1 MSGNVHGLSWF
12 PNIPDKFV
20 TWGQDINLYEVRN
33 KGEADVKPRLPNIP
47 ANFVAIENRY
57 QYARCVQPSYHKH
70 RPIIAVGLGDGKIG
84 ISNFHEMVDNSWEYT
99 PRQQRMCLCLAWN
112 ETDPNI
118 LAIGHDRYKSDSC
131 ITIWDIERGLP
142 KESSSNFFGL
152 SESAHSLCWNKN
164 HRVLIAG
171 MNQKQIKLYDLR
183 QNTSTLQTI
192 QTKTVYGLG
201 VAPNGNYLSSFFDS
215 VIMLW
220 DLRSLDRPLKQIQSA
235 KNHLQL
241 SWCPTRSSLL
251 SSLQR
256 ESPYITL
263 YDIRC
268 VDVENSREVY
278 SVKKQLLPFHN
289 KYHSS
294 HKGYSLNALS
304 WHNSDFERALLL
316 SETGSITDFR
326 LPLSI
331 LTAYSN
337 HKKLPLLLQRPLSAP
352 SSPAHSNSQTASQSS
367 STPEFASIGS
377 SLNFH
382 VYDHNLLEEDLVD
395 ETRERALSD
404 YGLKMD
410 GKRLSGEFHLSPYL
424 KNVWLSLANL
434 YRTEEKLIGLK
445 TILGFGMG
453 HTSQAF
459 MNISRIETHVLQ
471 WPEFINNSNNLVCY
485 RSDQRDT
492 ALKLCGWPF
501 EQDLDRF
508 VSNLCENK
516 EYSRAA
522 MIYVFHLKILAACD
536 ILSKAVDQSR
546 DPSMY
551 RIAAIA
557 LSSFNADRS
566 STAWRNQRST
576 ANTQIQDPHLRAIF
590 SFLIADNENF
600 DSVLIEEG
608 VSLADRMAFACKYLS
623 ESKLSD
629 YIKLQIQKSIEK
641 GDLNGLLL
649 TGESQDGINILQSH
663 MDSTGDIQTVALIAI
678 NYFHREL
685 FDDTFIQYWISSY
698 MECLNSWGFWEKR
711 AELEIKIVNLRSTS
725 RTARTVYLSCN
736 FCGKSVS
743 NALQDDARIRN
754 VSSNVNKLSSCPS
767 CRKPL
772 PRCSL
777 CLLHMGTTLN
787 AGLLG
792 EGGLE
797 SIGWQSKPFSKWFS
811 WCQTCRHGG
820 HTEHLMQWFKQNS
833 ECPVSSC
840 TCRCFDMDVTNPEV
854 THDLS

>member
-1 MSGNVHGLSWF
+1 MKCTQAEHICADENTKQKDSRDYQSCCELADFAAPSHKHVSSDKNHFQHKNILQFAPSVGYYENNSSPILAISKNRWHFLMWHFLNLCFFQQLKEKVDSELLFDINELQIIQKVSAMSGNVHGLSWF

-220 DLRSLDRPLKQIQSA
+220 DLHKYLPIKLVSDTIISV
-235 KNHLQL
+235 
-241 SWCPTRSSLL
+241 SSFSHDVNLN
-251 SSLQR
+251 
-256 ESPYITL
+256 YIT
-263 YDIRC
+263 YTIIRC
-268 VDVENSREVY
+268 VDVEKVGK
-278 SVKKQLLPFHN
+278 SVSGQETVTALT
-289 KYHSS
+289 HSWPTATL
-294 HKGYSLNALS
+294 KGRYCYQKL
-304 WHNSDFERALLL
+304 
-316 SETGSITDFR
+316 
-326 LPLSI
+326 
-331 LTAYSN
+331 
-337 HKKLPLLLQRPLSAP
+337 KLPLLLQRPLSAP

-367 STPEFASIGS
+367 STLRICQYRF
-377 SLNFH
+377 F
-382 VYDHNLLEEDLVD
+382 EDLVD

-410 GKRLSGEFHLSPYL
+410 GKRLSGDSI
-424 KNVWLSLANL
+424 S
-434 YRTEEKLIGLK
+434 
-445 TILGFGMG
+445 
-453 HTSQAF
+453 F
-459 MNISRIETHVLQ
+459 MNISRIETTCSAMAG
-471 WPEFINNSNNLVCY
+471 FINNSNNLVCLQVKVTKY
-485 RSDQRDT
+485 IGT
-492 ALKLCGWPF
+492 ETCGWPF

-508 VSNLCENK
+508 NTLQ
-516 EYSRAA
+516 EYSP
-522 MIYVFHLKILAACD
+522 ACD
-536 ILSKAVDQSR
+536 ILSKAVINHR
-546 DPSMY
+546 DPSNVC
-551 RIAAIA
+551 IAA
-557 LSSFNADRS
+557 L
-566 STAWRNQRST
+566 
-576 ANTQIQDPHLRAIF
+576 P
-590 SFLIADNENF
+590 
-600 DSVLIEEG
+600 LIEEG

-623 ESKLSD
+623 DSKLSD
-629 YIKLQIQKSIEK
+629 YIKKEA
-641 GDLNGLLL
+641 LNGLLL
-649 TGESQDGINILQSH
+649 TGESQMALILQSH
-663 MDSTGDIQTVALIAI
+663 MDSTEIFRLFALMCI
-678 NYFHREL
+678 NYFHP
-685 FDDTFIQYWISSY
+685 IWI
-698 MECLNSWGFWEKR
+698 CLNSWGFLGKACR
-711 AELEIKIVNLRSTS
+711 IGNKIVNLRSTS

-743 NALQDDARIRN
+743 NALQDDAQHSFHH
-754 VSSNVNKLSSCPS
+754 VPVVETTVVVLYVY
-767 CRKPL
+767 
-772 PRCSL
+772 
-777 CLLHMGTTLN
+777 LHMGTTLN
-787 AGLLG
+787 GRFFQRRWSREYRLA
-792 EGGLE
+792 
-797 SIGWQSKPFSKWFS
+797 IKTFSNMVFLV
-811 WCQTCRHGG
+811 CQTCRSCG
-820 HTEHLMQWFKQNS
+820 HTEHLMQWFKQILS
-833 ECPVSSC
+833 VPVSSC

-854 THDLS
+854 THDFHS